1 MLTLVT
7 IYGCFLNSG
16 AKVQKKKQNQTN
28 SARFFFK
35 KFPAQA

>member
-1 MLTLVT
+1 MVV
-7 IYGCFLNSG
+7 FLIWG
-16 AKVQKKKQNQTN
+16 QRYKKKQNQTN